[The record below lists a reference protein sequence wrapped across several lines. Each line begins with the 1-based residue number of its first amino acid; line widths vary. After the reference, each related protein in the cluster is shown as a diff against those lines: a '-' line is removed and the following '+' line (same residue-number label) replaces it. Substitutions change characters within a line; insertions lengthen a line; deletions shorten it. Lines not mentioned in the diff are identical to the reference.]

1 MSALV
6 RNGEGAV
13 IYRVNSTHKVEAV
26 PVNMG
31 LMQADGIVISAAE
44 ELSLNAGEEIVVAGS
59 HRLFDGANV
68 EVLP

>member
-1 MSALV
+1 
-6 RNGEGAV
+6 
-13 IYRVNSTHKVEAV
+13 
-26 PVNMG
+26 MG